1 MALMTF
7 CNYVY
12 VVSFLMET
20 DANTFVH
27 QLHSP
32 ANDLPRPPVTHW
44 ITLIWPFNFDVKH
57 IPDRLNGGPHG
68 LAWQLGGEGEPKS
81 NVKAAQEETIQP
93 NLSEIQVEWQ
103 PEQKRDERAYEQ
115 RVQLRLV
122 EEYKGRRKELGEF
135 LKDLKQLD
143 GRTMKAMQQICQT
156 TTSYLV
162 SDCVLSRR
170 QKSKDPPAKVLVNTE
185 WRRNATEATH

>member
-1 MALMTF
+1 M
-7 CNYVY
+7 
-12 VVSFLMET
+12 
-20 DANTFVH
+20 
-27 QLHSP
+27 
-32 ANDLPRPPVTHW
+32 
-44 ITLIWPFNFDVKH
+44 
-57 IPDRLNGGPHG
+57 
-68 LAWQLGGEGEPKS
+68 
-81 NVKAAQEETIQP
+81 
-93 NLSEIQVEWQ
+93 
-103 PEQKRDERAYEQ
+103 
-115 RVQLRLV
+115 